1 MTATDFKVI
10 IAGSRTITDYFWV
23 KTVVDNLLEPK
34 LSDPTVNVVIVSGTA
49 RGVDQLA
56 IRYAN
61 EKNLQCIEMPANWDL
76 YGKSAGYR
84 RNVDMGNIA
93 DAAICLSRNQSRG
106 TQHMFNIMKT
116 LGKPVVL
123 IDADT
128 GDKTLYDPE

>member
-1 MTATDFKVI
+1 MTTSDFKVI
-10 IAGSRTITDYFWV
+10 IAGSRTITDYRWV
-23 KTVVDNLLEPK
+23 KATVNALLKPQ
-34 LSDPTVNVVIVSGTA
+34 LSNPNVNVVIVSGTA

-56 IRYAN
+56 IKYAN

-84 RNVDMGNIA
+84 RNVDMGNVA